1 MKNEK
6 GKRTMQ
12 ENLDAMQI
20 IKGNSENFLYNI
32 AWLRRRYKLSRRD
45 MAKILGIGILSVK
58 KIEKGKLP
66 KKLTVNAID
75 NIYAVFG
82 VLPEDQFKSKLGE

>member
-1 MKNEK
+1 
-6 GKRTMQ
+6 MQ

-20 IKGNSENFLYNI
+20 IKGNLENFLYNI

-45 MAKILGIGILSVK
+45 MAKILGVGVLSVK

-66 KKLTVNAID
+66 
-75 NIYAVFG
+75 
-82 VLPEDQFKSKLGE
+82 